1 MIDCLVIGD
10 SIAVGV
16 SMVRKECSSYAKSG
30 WNSWSWNKDY
40 LSSATTKSYE
50 TIVISLG
57 ANDHKGIKSEQE
69 LRKMR
74 EAIKGKRVFW
84 IDPGKD
90 RKPVPHGVIMTL
102 AKEYGDVAIP
112 RPAGNMS
119 TDGVHPTGKGYKILA
134 EQTK

>member
-1 MIDCLVIGD
+1 MLDCMIIGD

-16 SMVRKECSSYAKSG
+16 SMVRKECVSYSKGG
-30 WNSWSWNKDY
+30 WNSWQWNKDY
-40 LSSATTKSYE
+40 LSRSTTKPYE
-50 TIVISLG
+50 TIIISLG
-57 ANDHKGIKSEQE
+57 ANDHKGVKTEQE

-90 RKPVPHGVIMTL
+90 RKPIPHEAMTKI
-102 AKEYGDVAIP
+102 AKEYGDVVLL

-119 TDGVHPTGKGYKILA
+119 ADGVHPTGKGYKILA